1 MDREDIIKLAREA
14 GFTNPKKFTTTDA
27 NLQGIL
33 SDFWENLERFAALVA
48 AAERNKLAAWMIE
61 RGYATGHGDTVED
74 LLKELEW
81 QIEERTRNE
90 REACAKVAEEPYE
103 FTSEESHRIATA
115 IRERGNT

>member
-1 MDREDIIKLAREA
+1 MDREEIIRMAREA

-61 RGYATGHGDTVED
+61 RGYATGHGDSTED

-81 QIEERTRNE
+81 QIAERE
-90 REACAKVAEEPYE
+90 REACAKVCDVLAVHPEYASDI
-103 FTSEESHRIATA
+103 TKVAAQA
-115 IRERGNT
+115 IRARSEK